1 MLILDKITV
10 YKTKNKSP
18 EGGGGGVWKRKKRT
32 RERGGG
38 V

>member
-18 EGGGGGVWKRKKRT
+18 EGGGYWKGQEGHET
-32 RERGGG
+32 
-38 V
+38 

>member
-18 EGGGGGVWKRKKRT
+18 EGGGGYWKGQEGHET
-32 RERGGG
+32 
-38 V
+38 